1 MDLFSQLTQK
11 LIAVYQQDDTTR
23 VKKMTEMVNQRY
35 QNLNTRWV
43 RVLPAH
49 SLFGSGS
56 VC

>member
-35 QNLNTRWV
+35 QNLNTR
-43 RVLPAH
+43 
-49 SLFGSGS
+49 
-56 VC
+56 